1 MNALASMPD
10 GFMIKAFL
18 LKNRAEVEGMLDR
31 EYDEEAVWKMFQ
43 NDVDAANKR
52 ADEAE
57 SRADKAESRAD
68 KAESRADE
76 AEARLKEVLAELA
89 ELKKAA
95 N

>member
-68 KAESRADE
+68 E

>member
-68 KAESRADE
+68 EV
-76 AEARLKEVLAELA
+76 EARLKEVLAELA